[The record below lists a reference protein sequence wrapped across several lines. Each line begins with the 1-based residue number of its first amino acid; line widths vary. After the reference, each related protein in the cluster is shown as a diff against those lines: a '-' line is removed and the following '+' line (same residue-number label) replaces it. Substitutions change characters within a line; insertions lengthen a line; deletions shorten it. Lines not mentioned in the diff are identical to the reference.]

1 MTKKQKE
8 PDNCFT
14 PTEET
19 ITQVAIHQ
27 KGTNP
32 LFGNSVAHIGPE
44 DEAAG
49 SFLSIKI
56 MYPTESEKIAID
68 WEMWDRIVETV
79 AKYRKNWEWE
89 D

>member
-1 MTKKQKE
+1 M
-8 PDNCFT
+8 
-14 PTEET
+14 
-19 ITQVAIHQ
+19 
-27 KGTNP
+27 
-32 LFGNSVAHIGPE
+32 AHIGPE

-56 MYPTESEKIAID
+56 MYPNESEKIAID